1 MRAVRAD
8 IKGANILVDPS
19 GKVKLADFGCSKKFS
34 NATVGTANYK
44 SIVGTPWWMAPEV
57 IKSTGYGRAAD
68 IWSLGCTIIEMATCH
83 PPWSECTNMVRYR
96 LFPFPRSRSHCVVGL
111 NLPPSLSLRTT
122 AARWPPYSR
131 SLTRISF
138 PTFPRPSPGTARTS
152 SPSAS
157 SGTAPFILLC
167 GAATAAASDHP
178 VHSPESPSSDRPQP
192 SCCSTRSSPSK
203 GARTTRPTSTPTS
216 TSAYHTVSWSR
227 TGRD

>member
-1 MRAVRAD
+1 MTTKPVRAVCAVYAVRAD

-96 LFPFPRSRSHCVVGL
+96 LLPFP
-111 NLPPSLSLRTT
+111 PPPIEVPL
-122 AARWPPYSR
+122 A
-131 SLTRISF
+131 
-138 PTFPRPSPGTARTS
+138 
-152 SPSAS
+152 
-157 SGTAPFILLC
+157 
-167 GAATAAASDHP
+167 
-178 VHSPESPSSDRPQP
+178 
-192 SCCSTRSSPSK
+192 
-203 GARTTRPTSTPTS
+203 
-216 TSAYHTVSWSR
+216 
-227 TGRD
+227 